1 MGTNDSDEQSL
12 IDKGKDRLRGVTS
25 AGRRN
30 VRKATDTFTG
40 KAIEDSIA
48 EYTDVYTQVLLG
60 INAKLEKESSRV
72 DAIESDNQSL
82 RIELSGKVQADQL
95 LDLRTQI
102 ISLRAQVRIAQMIAV
117 GAIVLSLGSLA
128 GVIWIAI

>member
-1 MGTNDSDEQSL
+1 MGTNDSDEKSL

-40 KAIEDSIA
+40 KALEDSIA

-60 INAKLEKESSRV
+60 INARIEEEASRL
-72 DAIESDNQSL
+72 DALESDNKSMHNELNGKIEAEKLLEL
-82 RIELSGKVQADQL
+82 RSQITGISGQLKVAK
-95 LDLRTQI
+95 
-102 ISLRAQVRIAQMIAV
+102 MIAV
-117 GAIVLSLGSLA
+117 GAIVLSLVSLA
-128 GVIWIAI
+128 GVIWTAI

>member
-60 INAKLEKESSRV
+60 INAKLEEESSRV

>member
-1 MGTNDSDEQSL
+1 MATTDSDEQSL
-12 IDKGKDRLRGVTS
+12 FDRGRARLRDATRSGKQGVK
-25 AGRRN
+25 
-30 VRKATDTFTG
+30 KATETFTG
-40 KAIEDSIA
+40 KALEDSIA

-60 INAKLEKESSRV
+60 INAKLEEESSRV

-82 RIELSGKVQADQL
+82 RIELTDKVQADQL

-102 ISLRAQVRIAQMIAV
+102 ISISAQVRIAKMIAV

>member
-40 KAIEDSIA
+40 KALEDSIA

-60 INAKLEKESSRV
+60 INAKLEEESSRV

-82 RIELSGKVQADQL
+82 RIELSDKVQADQL

-102 ISLRAQVRIAQMIAV
+102 IS
-117 GAIVLSLGSLA
+117 
-128 GVIWIAI
+128 

>member
-1 MGTNDSDEQSL
+1 DEQSL